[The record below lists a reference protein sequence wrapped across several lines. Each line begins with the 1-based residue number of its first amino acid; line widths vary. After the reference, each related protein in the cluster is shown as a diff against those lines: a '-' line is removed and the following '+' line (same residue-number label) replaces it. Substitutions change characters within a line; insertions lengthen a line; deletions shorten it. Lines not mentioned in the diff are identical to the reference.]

1 MAVETMYSYGY
12 YSEALSSLTDDD
24 DDIVCSGFKT
34 GSLWRSW
41 LWQLHHRFFRQ

>member
-24 DDIVCSGFKT
+24 DDTKT